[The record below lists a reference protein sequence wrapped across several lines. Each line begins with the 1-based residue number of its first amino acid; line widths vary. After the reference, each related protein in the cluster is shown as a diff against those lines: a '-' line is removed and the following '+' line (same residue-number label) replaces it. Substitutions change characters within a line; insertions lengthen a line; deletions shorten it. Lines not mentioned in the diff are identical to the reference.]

1 MDALVK
7 VVQRF
12 TTFWRAPALTISPSI
27 PRTRRDVLLWVGI
40 TLIFFVVV
48 LMWTKTQ
55 PKSWN
60 DMSRTAAIEAA
71 VENGTW
77 AIDQSPWLDLTRD
90 KIFLK
95 GHFYSGKMP
104 LLSAIGAVWYA
115 VLQKFGW
122 SLAPNCAT
130 NASGCAYYW
139 VVLLL
144 VGLPVSGAVGL
155 FYLWGRI
162 LNASESV
169 AAIGAFALGGGT
181 MLLPY
186 TLVLNHHAPSAAT
199 LFIAFY
205 LLLVQA
211 PRNPRWL
218 LGTGFFA
225 TFAVMCD
232 PLSGLMASALFFITL
247 LRYRQG
253 IVYFILGALPPLLAT
268 IWLDLQITG
277 TILPPYLTPSA
288 YAYEGSEFATN
299 PVGNISP
306 DNPVQ
311 YIFKMFVGAQGLFT
325 YNATL
330 LFAVAGLVIVLLTR
344 KHALRLEASFIGL
357 AFLGLCWYLAFR
369 TGNLGGEAY
378 GERWFVNGITL
389 VLAFIYFAPPLA
401 VTRLRPLFAV
411 LFAGALALSLLS
423 SWQGA
428 KNAWAYVEPPFHFT
442 RDANTGALGAKW
454 SVNLNQIRFIKQ

>member
-1 MDALVK
+1 VDVTVP

-12 TTFWRAPALTISPSI
+12 TTFWKTPALTISSPI
-27 PRTRRDVLLWVGI
+27 PRTRREVLLWLGV
-40 TLIFFVVV
+40 TLLFFIVAV
-48 LMWTKTQ
+48 MWTKTE

-60 DMSRTAAIEAA
+60 DMSRTAAIEAG

-77 AIDQSPWLDLTRD
+77 AIDQSPWLDLTQD
-90 KIFLK
+90 KVFLK

-115 VLQKFGW
+115 VLQKFGL
-122 SLAPNCAT
+122 SLAPNCTTIA
-130 NASGCAYYW
+130 NGCAYYW

-144 VGLPVSGAVGL
+144 VGLPVSVAVGL
-155 FYLWGRI
+155 FYLWGRF
-162 LNASESV
+162 LNVSAP
-169 AAIGAFALGGGT
+169 AALIGTLALGGT

-186 TLVLNHHAPSAAT
+186 TLVLNHHAPSAAM

-205 LLLVQA
+205 LLMVQA
-211 PRNPRWL
+211 PHNPRWL
-218 LGTGFFA
+218 LGTGLLA

-253 IVYFILGALPPLLAT
+253 ILYFILGALVPLLLT
-268 IWLDLQITG
+268 VWLDLQITG

-288 YAYEGSEFATN
+288 YAYPGSEFAT
-299 PVGNISP
+299 SP
-306 DNPVQ
+306 LGGITADNLPQ
-311 YIFKMFVGAQGLFT
+311 YIFKMFLGAQGLLM
-325 YNATL
+325 YNLTL
-330 LFAVAGLVIVLLTR
+330 LGAVAGLVIVLLKR
-344 KHALRLEASFIGL
+344 DHPLRLEAVFIGL

-389 VLAFIYFAPPLA
+389 VMAFIYFAPPLA

-411 LFAGALALSLLS
+411 LFAVALALSLLS

-442 RDANTGALGAKW
+442 RDAATGALGGKW
-454 SVNLNQIRFIKQ
+454 SVNLNQLRFLKQ